1 MVVFQPFFLFKFLL
15 FLSPILL
22 DSIQQPA
29 PTQILDH
36 LQVLDATAQVRKTS
50 ELSQLLEK
58 RLAALVFRLHKL
70 VLADLLRLD
79 PQISRLLGDLQS
91 LDVEEQLCVALV
103 VGDLSQFRRVIC
115 SAVS

>member
-1 MVVFQPFFLFKFLL
+1 MPPVG
-15 FLSPILL
+15 
-22 DSIQQPA
+22 
-29 PTQILDH
+29 
-36 LQVLDATAQVRKTS
+36 
-50 ELSQLLEK
+50 
-58 RLAALVFRLHKL
+58 RLWPSGDDDDDDDDDDDYKL

-79 PQISRLLGDLQS
+79 PQIPRLLGDLQS